1 MLNFPFQALF
11 LCFILLVSGSLQ
23 AQKGITD
30 ATPFEQDSLSSASYE
45 QAIAHY
51 EVLAKAY
58 PKRCSLVKLGPTD
71 SGEPLFVFI
80 ITDERKDDVQTF
92 FVNNG
97 IHAGEPCGIDAS
109 MMFARDLVAGKLK
122 DVPLVNAQVAI
133 IPVYNIGGALNRGSY
148 SRANQN
154 GPKAYGFRGNS
165 KNLDLNRDFIKHDSR
180 NADWLTVALRA
191 MSPDV
196 FIDTHTTNGAD
207 YQYDIT
213 VIATQPEKLGP
224 VLGPYMRDQLLP
236 ALYRGVEAAG
246 HPVSPYVYSNGVPQE
261 AGIMPFIESPRYSS
275 GYAALHHSLAFITEA
290 HMLKPFNKRV
300 RATEAFLHTAF
311 DFWLDN
317 KEEIAAARKANM
329 KAIAAAD
336 EVVLKWQV
344 DSSRADTLNFRGY
357 TPVREPSKVTGAERL
372 RYDREQP
379 QTVPTVYHAYAKP
392 ALSVPAPKAY
402 YIPQAYAELID
413 GIPNMFVNPDATR
426 LKKDTVLTTHA
437 YFIEDYQTSS
447 RPYEGHYLHYGVE
460 VRKTPLRV
468 QARAGDLILILSPEN
483 LRLYTA
489 KLEPQ
494 APDSYFAWG
503 FFDSWLQQKEHYSS
517 YVFEETAARML
528 ATDMNLK
535 AEFEK
540 KKRGEDSFRQNPKA
554 QLEWL
559 YQQSVHYEQPMRYP
573 ILRLE

>member
-1 MLNFPFQALF
+1 MSNSLLQQTVLWLF
-11 LCFILLVSGSLQ
+11 LLATSSMLAQGSGNML
-23 AQKGITD
+23 
-30 ATPFEQDSLSSASYE
+30 TPFEKDTLSSATYE
-45 QAIAHY
+45 EAIAHY

-58 PKRCSLVKLGPTD
+58 PERCSFVTLGDTD
-71 SGEPLFVFI
+71 SGKPLQVFI
-80 ITDERKDDVQTF
+80 ITDQREGEVQTF
-92 FVNNG
+92 FINNG

-109 MMFARDLVAGKLK
+109 IMFARDLVAGKLK
-122 DVPLVNAQVAI
+122 DVPLINAQVAI
-133 IPVYNIGGALNRGSY
+133 IPVYNIGGALNRGSF

-154 GPKAYGFRGNS
+154 GPKAYGFRGNA
-165 KNLDLNRDFIKHDSR
+165 KNLDLNRDFIKKDSR
-180 NADWLTVALRA
+180 NADWLTIALRA

-224 VLGPYMRDQLLP
+224 VLGPYLRDQMLP
-236 ALYRGVEAAG
+236 ALYGGVEAAG

-290 HMLKPFNKRV
+290 HMLKPFDKRV
-300 RATEAFLHTAF
+300 RATEAFIHTAF
-311 DFWLDN
+311 DFWIN
-317 KEEIAAARKANM
+317 HKTTIATARKANQI
-329 KAIAAAD
+329 AIAAAD
-336 EVVLKWQV
+336 QVVLKWQV
-344 DSSRADTLNFRGY
+344 DSSRADTLAFRGY

-372 RYDREQP
+372 RYDRGKP

-392 ALSVPAPKAY
+392 AVSITAPKAY
-402 YIPQAYAELID
+402 FIPQAYAELIE
-413 GIPNMFVNPDATR
+413 GIPNTFVKSDAGRFQT
-426 LKKDTVLTTHA
+426 DTSFTAQA
-437 YFIEDYQTSS
+437 YYIEDYQTSS

-460 VRKTPLRV
+460 VRKTPVEV
-468 QARAGDLILILSPEN
+468 QARKGDLIVYLTLEN

-489 KLEPQ
+489 MLEPQ

-503 FFDSWLQQKEHYSS
+503 FFDSWLQQKEHFSS
-517 YVFEETAARML
+517 YVFEETAERML
-528 ATDMNLK
+528 AEGAELKTD
-535 AEFEK
+535 FEK
-540 KKRGEDSFRQNPKA
+540 KKRSDDSFRQNPKA

-559 YQQSVHYEQPMRYP
+559 YEQSVHYEKPMRYP